1 MAFVEKFDQFF
12 DLKGHADA
20 AVYTQQVTATTVALN
35 GIFEANYIAPLS
47 LVQTEE
53 SSFICELSKIPAVKS
68 GDMLFCRA
76 YTYTI
81 RVVER
86 DWEGGE
92 GLVMLHLKK

>member
-1 MAFVEKFDQFF
+1 MAFVEKFSQFF

-20 AVYTQQVTATTVALN
+20 AVYTQQITSTTVALN
-35 GIFEANYIAPLS
+35 GIFEATYIAPLS

-53 SSFICELSKIPAVKS
+53 SSFICELAKIPAVKS
-68 GDMLFCRA
+68 GDMLTCRG

-86 DWEGGE
+86 DWDGGE